1 MYTIYATLN
10 HHYIRPHMEH
20 FTLESQSVFLTCF
33 EAWAN
38 WIDNRLVCVPL
49 GIHLELINKQL
60 MLLVI
65 IIIIIINSTIWPKER
80 TVLCQI
86 RSSIGQWCELIINS
100 GHNINYNT
108 HLEGLALLHLA
119 DWIMRSSLVFPM
131 FFNNPHNTVNNTL
144 LALLQLLPALQNR
157 WPSLNN

>member
-1 MYTIYATLN
+1 MLHYHTWNRHPTKDSNEMYRIYSTLN

-20 FTLESQSVFLTCF
+20 FTLESQSVFLICF

-80 TVLCQI
+80 IALPTLQANHVPY
-86 RSSIGQWCELIINS
+86 ELIK
-100 GHNINYNT
+100 
-108 HLEGLALLHLA
+108 
-119 DWIMRSSLVFPM
+119 SLVTILIITPI
-131 FFNNPHNTVNNTL
+131 
-144 LALLQLLPALQNR
+144 
-157 WPSLNN
+157 